1 MKMLR
6 YSAITV
12 AILGAF
18 GLAACEQPPT
28 LGKTYFVVVP
38 DADGKVGAITV
49 DDGKQTVT
57 LNEAYSVAHIN
68 DRTRALEPFTA
79 EQQAVAATFR
89 EALAA
94 QPVPPRDFILYF
106 EHNSN
111 EMTAASRQAF
121 DQVFE
126 DIKQRGHYSV
136 EVIGHT
142 DTAGKDGYNAD
153 LSLKRAQAIS
163 DLLVDRGIAADAI
176 SAVGRGERDLLVAT
190 ADKVLEAKNRRVE
203 ITVR

>member
-1 MKMLR
+1 M
-6 YSAITV
+6 
-12 AILGAF
+12 
-18 GLAACEQPPT
+18 
-28 LGKTYFVVVP
+28 VVP
-38 DADGKVGAITV
+38 DADGSVGEIIV

-68 DRTRALEPFTA
+68 EKTGVLEPFTIEPQTA
-79 EQQAVAATFR
+79 AATFR

-94 QPVPPRDFILYF
+94 QPTPPRDFILYF

-111 EMTAASRQAF
+111 EMTAESKQAF
-121 DQVFE
+121 ELVFE

-142 DTAGKDGYNAD
+142 DTAGKDNYNAD
-153 LSLKRAQAIS
+153 LSLKRAKAIL
-163 DLLVDRGIAADAI
+163 DLLIGRGIAPAAI

-190 ADKVLEAKNRRVE
+190 ADEVLEAKNRRVE